1 MKDNF
6 QMGNNVYDVVIMGGG
21 PAGLTAGIYTSRDRL
36 KTLVLEKS
44 ICGGLVSTADFIEN
58 YPGFPDGIK
67 GADLMVKFK
76 KQAETFETEII
87 ELKEITSIKQENGKI
102 TVQTEKEEYISRS
115 LIIALGSV
123 PKMLG
128 IPGEKEF
135 RGKGVSYCATCD
147 GPFFKDKDIAIV
159 GCGNSGLQEG
169 EALLKFVKSVTFVEY
184 LPYMTAAKIL
194 QERLQKSQ
202 KAKFLLNHEITA
214 INGTNMVN
222 SVTVKDRQTNEE
234 KKFPVS
240 GVFMYVGFL
249 PNSAFLKGIVEL
261 DKDGYIKTNEKMQT
275 SVAGIYA
282 VGDIRSKDVRQ
293 IDVACGE
300 ATVAAVSIR
309 DYLIEEK

>member
-1 MKDNF
+1 M
-6 QMGNNVYDVVIMGGG
+6 YDVIIIGGG

-36 KTLVLEKS
+36 KTLLLEKS

-67 GADLMVKFK
+67 GTDLMVKFK

-87 ELKEITSIKQENGKI
+87 ELKEIKSIKPENGKI

-115 LIIALGSV
+115 LIIASGSV

-128 IPGEKEF
+128 IPGENEF

-194 QERLQKSQ
+194 QERLQKNK
-202 KAKFLLNHEITA
+202 KAKFLLNHAIIS
-214 INGTNMVN
+214 INGANKVN

-234 KKFPVS
+234 KTVPVS
-240 GVFMYVGFL
+240 GVFMYAGFL
-249 PNSAFLKGIVEL
+249 PNSEFLKGIVEL

-275 SVAGIYA
+275 SVTGIYA
-282 VGDIRSKDVRQ
+282 VGDIRSKEVRQ
-293 IDVACGE
+293 IGVACGE

-309 DYLIEEK
+309 DYLQYSPK